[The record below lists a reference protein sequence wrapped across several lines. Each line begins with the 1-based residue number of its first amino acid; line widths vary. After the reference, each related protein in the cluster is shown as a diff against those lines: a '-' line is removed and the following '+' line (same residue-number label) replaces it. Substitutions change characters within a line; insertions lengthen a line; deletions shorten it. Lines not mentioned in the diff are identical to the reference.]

1 MTKYTVPPPYS
12 ANPVGILSYVRWAL
26 APNLVL
32 TENKPNGMECSYVT
46 RDEIW
51 DRATDQVTI
60 RPIQVPLG
68 LVLTQTRKGRSVELT
83 GPNVT
88 QLRRAVRLKMR
99 EIGTQSQKALL
110 PDIFEK
116 LSHVAQVRQTMGPL
130 HTALTQI
137 RMTSELNPARL
148 VTRKREREKWG
159 TYLRFLEETKY
170 IRKSGSLYVSGP
182 AFTSILQQRR
192 DATAIPTALGQ
203 LLYSHYAYMTEVLGW
218 HMMVP
223 YLRWTNAY
231 YWRAFEAS
239 KLPSL
244 DWDAWS
250 STYGSLYGKQ
260 THGSPL
266 SQAQSLIEAGIIRER
281 GSQVFVGIEE
291 VFRPYQEKAGKNEF
305 LSAVLNP
312 ASQPSVVG
320 A

>member
-1 MTKYTVPPPYS
+1 MTKYLVPPPYS
-12 ANPVGILSYVRWAL
+12 ASPAGVLSYIRWTL
-26 APNLVL
+26 APNMAL
-32 TENKPNGMECSYVT
+32 TDTKPNGLECSYVA

-51 DRATDQVTI
+51 DRATDHVTI

-68 LVLTQTRKGRSVELT
+68 LVVTQVRKGRSVELT

-88 QLRRAVRLKMR
+88 QFRRAVRLKMR
-99 EIGTQSQKALL
+99 EIGAQSQKALL

-137 RMTSELNPARL
+137 RMTSELDPAKL
-148 VTRKREREKWG
+148 VTRKREQQKWG
-159 TYLRFLEETKY
+159 TYLRFLEEADY
-170 IRKSGSLYVSGP
+170 IRKSGATFVSGP
-182 AFTSILQQRR
+182 AFDSVMKKRA
-192 DATAIPTALGQ
+192 DASAIPTALGQ
-203 LLYSHYAYMTEVLGW
+203 LLYSHYSYMTEVLGW

-231 YWRAFEAS
+231 YWRAFEAG

-281 GSQVFVGIEE
+281 GPKVFVGIDE
-291 VFRPYQEKAGKNEF
+291 VFRPYQEKAEKNEF
-305 LSAVLNP
+305 LHSVLNP
-312 ASQPSVVG
+312 ASQSSPVVS
-320 A
+320 